1 MTEFVKMLSETTI
14 EYAPVNKGSI
24 INYNLDEEALKADGY
39 KPLIKAEHPHN
50 TSRLYRIKYK
60 EDTSSVYE
68 FIEYLETED
77 SFNARIAEEDY
88 ELECSRIIS
97 LINDLDIKRIRAICE
112 PAIKNEATGETWL
125 DYYNSQIIAL
135 REELKGL
142 KNNYDK

>member
-1 MTEFVKMLSETTI
+1 MTEFVKRHSETVI

-39 KPLIKAEHPHN
+39 KTLIKAEHPN
-50 TSRLYRIKYK
+50 NSRLYRLKYR
-60 EDTSSVYE
+60 EDESFVYE
-68 FIEYLETED
+68 IIDYLETED
-77 SFNARIAEEDY
+77 NFNVRIAEEDY
-88 ELECSRIIS
+88 ELECSRITS